1 MKNLLTA
8 LILIVI
14 FTASACSPQ
23 TTSKINLKA
32 PHPPE
37 TYTIDTQ
44 FDRIV
49 IVRLKYRDDML
60 EGLKKAVQKENI
72 KNAVIL
78 SGIGSLTDYNFHTV
92 TTRTYPPNTVYVK
105 DDVTT
110 DQLNVNGYVID
121 GRIHAH
127 INFSTEENALGGH
140 LEPGT
145 IVYTFAIITLGV
157 LPDDT
162 NLQRIDDYNWY

>member
-1 MKNLLTA
+1 MKNSLTLLTLT
-8 LILIVI
+8 LIIA
-14 FTASACSPQ
+14 ASACRPQ
-23 TTSKINLKA
+23 TSFDPLTSPA
-32 PHPPE
+32 PPD
-37 TYTIDTQ
+37 TYTIEAR

-60 EGLKKAVQKENI
+60 EGLKKAVKKENI
-72 KNAVIL
+72 KNAIIL
-78 SGIGSLTDYNFHTV
+78 SGIGSLTDYHFHTV

-110 DQLNVNGYVID
+110 DLLNVNGYVID

-127 INFSTEENALGGH
+127 ITFSTEKKALGGH

>member
-1 MKNLLTA
+1 MKSPLTLLTLT
-8 LILIVI
+8 LIIA
-14 FTASACSPQ
+14 ASACSPQ
-23 TTSKINLKA
+23 AKIDLQA
-32 PHPPE
+32 PHPPD
-37 TYTIDTQ
+37 TYTIQ
-44 FDRIV
+44 GRFDRIV
-49 IVRLKYRDDML
+49 VVRLKYRDDML

-78 SGIGSLTDYNFHTV
+78 SGIGSLTDYHFHTV

-110 DQLNVNGYVID
+110 DLLNVNGYVID

-127 INFSTEENALGGH
+127 ITFSTEEKALGGH

>member
-1 MKNLLTA
+1 MKSSLTL
-8 LILIVI
+8 LILTLIVA
-14 FTASACSPQ
+14 ASACSPQ
-23 TTSKINLKA
+23 AKIDLRA
-32 PHPPE
+32 PHPPDI
-37 TYTIDTQ
+37 YTIEGS
-44 FDRIV
+44 FERIV
-49 IVRLKYRDDML
+49 VVRLKYHDDML
-60 EGLKKAVQKENI
+60 EGLKKAVKKENI

-78 SGIGSLTDYNFHTV
+78 SGIGSLTDYHFHTV

-110 DQLNVNGYVID
+110 DLLNVNGYVID

-127 INFSTEENALGGH
+127 ITFSTEEKALGGH

>member
-1 MKNLLTA
+1 MKNLLTT
-8 LILIVI
+8 LTLTLIVA
-14 FTASACSPQ
+14 ASACTPRPE
-23 TTSKINLKA
+23 IDLRA
-32 PHPPE
+32 PHPPD
-37 TYTIDTQ
+37 TYTIQ
-44 FDRIV
+44 ARFDRIV
-49 IVRLKYRDDML
+49 VVRLKYRDDML

-105 DDVTT
+105 DNVTT
-110 DQLNVNGYVID
+110 DLLNVNGYVID

-127 INFSTEENALGGH
+127 ITFSTEEKALGGH

-162 NLQRIDDYNWY
+162 NLQRIDDYNWH